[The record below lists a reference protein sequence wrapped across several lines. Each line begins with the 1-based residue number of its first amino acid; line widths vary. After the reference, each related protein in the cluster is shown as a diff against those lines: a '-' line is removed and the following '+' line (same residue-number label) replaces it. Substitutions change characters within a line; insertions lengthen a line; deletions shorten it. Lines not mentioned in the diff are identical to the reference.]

1 MINNP
6 HSKSLTEIFSE
17 LQTSKKGLTKE
28 EAKARLEKYG
38 ENKIKKTHRLRPLK
52 IFISQFHSLLI
63 FILMIAAGISFFI
76 NHIIDGI
83 VITAIILLNA
93 GIGFTQQ
100 YKAEKSIENLRK
112 LIIPKSRVIRENQLI
127 EISSQELVPG
137 DILILDAGNKIN
149 ADCRIIESDETQTN
163 EAVLTGESTPVNKTE
178 RKLALNTILAE
189 RENMLFTGTQV
200 VRGTTK
206 AIVTS
211 TAMNTEFGKI
221 AQNLQEIETQ
231 KTPMQ
236 KRLDKF
242 SKQIGVII
250 LLFVASIALLGF
262 LKQFNIIEMF
272 LTSVALAVSAI
283 PEGLPAVLT
292 ISFAI
297 SATLM
302 SKRNV
307 ITRRLPAVESLG
319 SVTVIC
325 SDKTGTITEEKMNVQ
340 KMFTNNNFYTIKNK
354 NLFLNNKKI
363 NIKKN
368 KELYG
373 LVKTSVLCNNA
384 RYEIINNEYNILG
397 DPTEEALLRT
407 ALDLGLDKKLITQ
420 EEPSVKRFEFSSK
433 RKMMSILRDNK
444 RNNIMYSKG
453 AVETI
458 LDKSNFEL
466 INGNIRN
473 LTLKR
478 KQELLNY
485 SKKMEKD
492 ALRVLAF
499 AYKNFSKNEKPQ
511 EKGLIFLG
519 LSGMIDPPRKE
530 VKDAVKDA
538 QNAGIKIKIITGDSK
553 ITAIAIAKQ
562 IGIVGQTITGQELEK
577 MSNEEL
583 LKKIDSITIFARTN
597 PAQKL
602 RITKILQEKNEVVAI
617 TGDGIND
624 ALALKAADIG
634 IAMGKRGTDVAR
646 DISDIVLVD
655 DNFASIIEGVKQ
667 GRKTYD
673 NIKKFT
679 KYFLAV
685 NFSEI
690 FLILTALI
698 LGIVFG
704 TEKWFL
710 PLLPLQI
717 LWINLITDS
726 LPALSLATEK
736 EENVMQTLPRKE
748 TSILDDIWRFVIIA
762 GFTTFIAKITMYF
775 IGVLNSTPPEKTRTL
790 VLTTAVLFELFF
802 VYTCRSKKLLGKNIF
817 SNKWLNYAVL
827 ISIILH
833 LILLYTPLAI
843 AFKVVPLGLNE
854 WLMIFPF
861 AISGLIVFE
870 GFKVIKDRFKQ

>member
-1 MINNP
+1 MPNN
-6 HSKSLTEIFSE
+6 HAKSLNEIYSE
-17 LQTSKKGLTKE
+17 LQTSKQGLTQE
-28 EAKARLEKYG
+28 EAKSRLEIYG
-38 ENKIKKTHRLRPLK
+38 ENKIKRTHRLRPLK
-52 IFISQFHSLLI
+52 ILILQFHSFLI
-63 FILMIAAGISFFI
+63 FILMMAAGISFFI

-83 VITAIILLNA
+83 VISAIILLNA

-100 YKAEKSIENLRK
+100 YKAEKSIASLRK
-112 LIIPKSRVIRENQLI
+112 LIIPKSRVIRENKLI
-127 EISSQELVPG
+127 EIPSTELVPG
-137 DILILDAGNKIN
+137 DILILSAGDKIN
-149 ADCRIIESDETQTN
+149 ADCRIIEAEETQTN
-163 EAVLTGESTPVNKTE
+163 EAILTGESMPISKTVK
-178 RKLALNTILAE
+178 KLSIKTILAE
-189 RENMLFTGTQV
+189 RENMLFTGTQL
-200 VRGTTK
+200 VRGEAK

-211 TAMNTEFGKI
+211 TGMKTEFGQI
-221 AQNLQEIETQ
+221 AENLQEIEPQ

-242 SKQIGVII
+242 SKQIGIII
-250 LLFVASIALLGF
+250 LLFVTLIALLGF
-262 LKQFNIIEMF
+262 LKQFDLLEMF

-297 SATLM
+297 SAILM
-302 SKRNV
+302 SKHNV

-325 SDKTGTITEEKMNVQ
+325 SDKTGTITEEKMDVQ
-340 KMFTNNNFYTIKNK
+340 KIFTNNNFYTKKDKNI
-354 NLFLNNKKI
+354 FLKNKKI
-363 NIKKN
+363 NLKRN

-373 LVKTSVLCNNA
+373 LVKTSILCNNA
-384 RYEIINNEYNILG
+384 RYEIIDNQYSIIG
-397 DPTEEALLRT
+397 DPTEEALLST
-407 ALDLGLDKKLITQ
+407 ALDLGLDKKLMI
-420 EEPSVKRFEFSSK
+420 EKEPSVKKFEFSSK
-433 RKMMSILRDNK
+433 RKMMSIVRDNG

-453 AVETI
+453 ATEKI
-458 LDKSNFEL
+458 LESSSFEL
-466 INGNIRN
+466 INGQIKN

-478 KQELLNY
+478 KQELINN
-485 SKKMEKD
+485 SKKMEKN

-499 AYKNFSKNEKPQ
+499 AYKNFNKNEKPE

-530 VKDAVKDA
+530 IKEAIKQCFD
-538 QNAGIKIKIITGDSK
+538 AGIKVKIITGDSEV
-553 ITAIAIAKQ
+553 TAVAIAKQ
-562 IGIVGQTITGQELEK
+562 IGIEGQTITGKEMEK
-577 MSNEEL
+577 MSDEEL
-583 LKKIDSITIFARTN
+583 SKNIENIAIFARTN
-597 PAQKL
+597 PSQKL
-602 RITKILQEKNEVVAI
+602 RITKILQEKDEIVAI

-646 DISDIVLVD
+646 DVSDVILVD
-655 DNFASIIEGVKQ
+655 DNFASIVEGVKQ

-690 FLILTALI
+690 FLILTALM
-698 LGIVFG
+698 LGVFFG
-704 TEKWFL
+704 TDKWFL

-736 EENVMQTLPRKE
+736 EENVMQTPPRKD
-748 TSILDDIWRFVIIA
+748 TSILDGVWKFVIVA
-762 GFTTFIAKITMYF
+762 GLFTFTIKMSMY
-775 IGVLNSTPPEKTRTL
+775 IINILANTSPEKTQTM

-802 VYTCRSKKLLGKNIF
+802 VYTCRSKKLLGKDIF
-817 SNKWLNYAVL
+817 SNKWLNYAV
-827 ISIILH
+827 IVSIALH

-843 AFKVVPLGLNE
+843 AFKVVPLGISD
-854 WLMIFPF
+854 WLMVLPF
-861 AISGLIVFE
+861 AISGLIIFE
-870 GFKVIKDRFKQ
+870 VGKFVKERKNNI